1 LPLPNFVICLL
12 FFTLHFRAV
21 APFKFSLE
29 DTTKFG
35 VDDSEDAE
43 NEDELDDEEELEDD
57 EFLMASDLP
66 LETLRNWGQYGD
78 LAVAF
83 PIVLQNLTNY
93 SGLING
99 QKADSENITYKFGN
113 PKDRRHRAFFGSF
126 SKWVNKSMFV

>member
-1 LPLPNFVICLL
+1 
-12 FFTLHFRAV
+12 V

-43 NEDELDDEEELEDD
+43 NEDELDNEEELEDD
-57 EFLMASDLP
+57 EFLMESDLP

-113 PKDRRHRAFFGSF
+113 PKDQRHRASVSLTFLAVFPSG
-126 SKWVNKSMFV
+126 